1 MSLIDRPERSF
12 ATGPERGRRTTTARV
27 EHLPPAW
34 PLLEAKLES
43 PGERVGAVDR
53 ERVVSTLLA
62 PPGSSIVSLVA
73 PPGYGKTTVLAQW
86 AAREPRPVAWL
97 TLDALDNDPVIL
109 VRYLVAALGRIG
121 PMDPSIATGHAAS
134 RDRILGAAMPRLVS
148 EVYRWR
154 EPALLILDDA
164 HRLEDRTCLDA
175 LTALLDHL
183 PPNLS
188 VALAGRTE
196 PAVPF
201 GRYRAAGQLLEIGPA
216 SLALDVEETAALA
229 RASGC
234 ELDADG
240 VLELHRR
247 TEGWPVGTYLASI
260 ACRRAGSQRGVSIA
274 VSGGDRYIASYLASE
289 LTQSLGEDDLRFLTR
304 TAIVEVVTPGVAEVV
319 AGMPDA
325 GARLESLVGRHLLIQ
340 EVGRRPLAYRYHN
353 LLREFL
359 LAELERREPGRSTAL
374 HRTAAAWYRDSG
386 NLDLA
391 IEHALAAGALDE
403 AATIVATSGPPLYD
417 RGHFATVE
425 RRLGRLNP
433 ADFERHPSVA
443 ILAGWVHLQSGRP
456 ADAVRMAAI
465 ADGAVDPGVLSHGS
479 GSFESQRA
487 LLRAVMCPD
496 GPRRMLA
503 DASLAV
509 DEARPDSQWH
519 ANALWL
525 QSAAHLLLGNL
536 ETADEI
542 LGEAVADGEYG
553 ATLTVGAWALQ
564 AGIRI
569 RRGDWDGAGV
579 AADEARRRLVALQSD
594 DLLSALAVFAVA
606 ARVAIRRGDFD
617 LARDCLVR
625 AQLVRP
631 LASHAAPWIS
641 VDALLEIARAYLAIS
656 DPAGAQIAL
665 REAEQIVRRASGAR
679 DPHRGAHRDPGTARR
694 LDLDAGRFVRPDE
707 RGTADPAAAADVPVV
722 PGHRRPPGRVTQH
735 GQDARDVDLRQGLG
749 VLPRRGGRTSGRTWA
764 CSSRTRA
771 SNPSRRPRP
780 RRTPTPTARPS
791 RPDPPPHEEA
801 GSA

>member
-1 MSLIDRPERSF
+1 MNPIDRPERSL
-12 ATGPERGRRTTTARV
+12 ATGPERGRRQTSARV

-43 PGERVGAVDR
+43 PGERAGAVDR

-62 PPGSSIVSLVA
+62 PAGSSIVSLVA

-121 PMDPSIATGHAAS
+121 TVDPSIATGHAAS
-134 RDRILGAAMPRLVS
+134 RDRILGAAIPRLVS

-201 GRYRAAGQLLEIGPA
+201 GRYRASGQLIEIGPA

-234 ELDADG
+234 QLDADG

-247 TEGWPVGTYLASI
+247 TEGWPVGTYLASL

-319 AGMPDA
+319 AAMPDA
-325 GARLESLVGRHLLIQ
+325 GPRLESLVGRHLLIQ
-340 EVGRRPLAYRYHN
+340 EVGRRPLSYRYHN

-359 LAELERREPGRSTAL
+359 LAELERREPGRATVL

-443 ILAGWVHLQSGRP
+443 VLAGWVHLQSGRP
-456 ADAVRMAAI
+456 ADALRMAAI

-503 DASLAV
+503 DVSLAV

-536 ETADEI
+536 ETADDI

-579 AADEARRRLVALQSD
+579 AADEARRRLEALQSG

-665 REAEQIVRRASGAR
+665 REAEQIVRRRPALGILTAELIEIRAQLAGSTSTLVGSSALTNAELRILPLLPTYLSFQDIADRLGVSRNTVKTHAMSIYGKVWASS
-679 DPHRGAHRDPGTARR
+679 RGEAVERAVALGLLEPYPGLEPVETPAHAE
-694 LDLDAGRFVRPDE
+694 DAGD
-707 RGTADPAAAADVPVV
+707 AD
-722 PGHRRPPGRVTQH
+722 
-735 GQDARDVDLRQGLG
+735 
-749 VLPRRGGRTSGRTWA
+749 
-764 CSSRTRA
+764 
-771 SNPSRRPRP
+771 
-780 RRTPTPTARPS
+780 
-791 RPDPPPHEEA
+791 
-801 GSA
+801 GSALAS